1 MMANNFMHSR
11 NERSVYLSSEYVETD
26 LYVNDDAH
34 LARSDIYAENEFYNF
49 LQDVPQGRPN
59 MEL

>member
-26 LYVNDDAH
+26 LYVNDDVHPAK
-34 LARSDIYAENEFYNF
+34 SDIYAENEFYNF
-49 LQDVPQGRPN
+49 LQDGPQGRPN